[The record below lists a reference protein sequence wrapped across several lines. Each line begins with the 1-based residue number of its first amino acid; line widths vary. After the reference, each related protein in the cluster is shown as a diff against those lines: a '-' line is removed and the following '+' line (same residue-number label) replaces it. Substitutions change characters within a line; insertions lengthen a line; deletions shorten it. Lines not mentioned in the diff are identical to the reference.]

1 MAAAANRLDAD
12 IIRLLAEHYARLPH
26 GLTEP
31 TAEAVP
37 SGVAAGK
44 EPGAATA
51 GDPDEAARLIVANGM
66 PEADLP
72 ACSKCHSAG
81 KRADYPILA
90 GQKPEYLAARLRL
103 WRGDPN
109 VVDARKSNESMPTIA
124 RRIPEEMIEPL
135 ARYFGTR

>member
-1 MAAAANRLDAD
+1 MAVS
-12 IIRLLAEHYARLPH
+12 IEE
-26 GLTEP
+26 G
-31 TAEAVP
+31 
-37 SGVAAGK
+37 
-44 EPGAATA
+44 GALSLS
-51 GDPDEAARLIVANGM
+51 DQEEAARRIVANGI
-66 PEADLP
+66 PQADLP

-81 KRADYPILA
+81 KRADYPILS

-135 ARYFGTR
+135 ARHFGAVERGR